1 MDSELEKNFQEQSLE
16 QGNQSRETYQRPS
29 GNNERDAHYGERKP
43 RRRIQRPYDG
53 ERMSRPASEGGLS
66 LIHI

>member
-29 GNNERDAHYGERKP
+29 GNNERDARYGERKP
-43 RRRIQRPYDG
+43 RRRIQR
-53 ERMSRPASEGGLS
+53 R
-66 LIHI
+66 